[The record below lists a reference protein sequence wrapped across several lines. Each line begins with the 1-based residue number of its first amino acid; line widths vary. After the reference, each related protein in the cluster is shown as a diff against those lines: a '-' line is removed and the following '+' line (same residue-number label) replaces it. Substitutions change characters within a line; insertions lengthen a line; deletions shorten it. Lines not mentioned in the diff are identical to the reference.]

1 MDQTTVKIVYS
12 QEANKELSEKMNQ
25 KSYFIN
31 ASGQNIRKIELEAI
45 QTFYTMT
52 KDPILDGPQR
62 RSRRLTNSET
72 RFFVSLKPEEI
83 TFSKLVAWLG
93 DTVDSE
99 SGRNVHA
106 TKSQFKCNDIMV
118 ITSADYPGVKTK
130 TETTLGRFLYN
141 KIIIE
146 GCGLIDVY
154 GYINEPITDKKHG
167 YYEALLTNAL
177 REDKVSVAQMY
188 KYTDTRDWLGLQLH
202 GVVTTSFTPGVLKTP
217 TEVKKLK
224 KELLEKYKT
233 ELENGDE
240 KVSEMIENKL
250 VDASMKALKGDV
262 GLDLYISGARGSVS
276 NNYKNINLIRGAIK
290 NPMTGKFDI
299 ITNSLLDGLDR
310 KDMAA
315 HGNVIVT
322 GGYSKAVGTK
332 DSGYLAKE
340 LLSAAQT
347 EVLGEEGSDCGSK
360 GYLTVTIT
368 KKNKVDYFYRYII
381 EGKSLV
387 CLTPDTIDD
396 YIGKTVK
403 MRSPM
408 YCVRVGKE
416 KHLCN
421 KCAGDFYY
429 KLGKKNIGLVCSR
442 PAETLK
448 RLGMKKFH
456 ENLIKTFPFDPNE
469 LLLK

>member
-1 MDQTTVKIVYS
+1 
-12 QEANKELSEKMNQ
+12 MNQ

-52 KDPILDGPQR
+52 KDPGEKARHLNQQD
-62 RSRRLTNSET
+62 TKYFT
-72 RFFVSLKPEEI
+72 SLKPEEI
-83 TFSKLVAWLG
+83 TFSKLVEWLG
-93 DTVDSE
+93 DTVDVE
-99 SGRNVHA
+99 NGRSTNT
-106 TKSQFKCNDIMV
+106 TKSKYNCTDIIE
-118 ITSADYPGVKTK
+118 ITPDDYPGVKTK
-130 TETTLGRFLYN
+130 TVTTLGRFLYN
-141 KIIIE
+141 KIIYE

-177 REDKVSVAQMY
+177 REDKVSVDQMY

-202 GVVTTSFTPGVLKTP
+202 GVITTSFTPGVLKTP
-217 TEVKKLK
+217 PKVKKLK
-224 KELLEKYKT
+224 KELLTKYKT

-240 KVSEMIENKL
+240 KVSEMIENQL
-250 VDASMKALKGDV
+250 VDASMEALKGDI

-299 ITNSLLDGLDR
+299 ITNSLLEGLDK
-310 KDMAA
+310 KDMSPHA
-315 HGNVIVT
+315 NSIVT

-360 GYLTVTIT
+360 GYLEITIT

-381 EGKSLV
+381 EGDSLT
-387 CLTPDTIDD
+387 CLTPEIIDK

-408 YCVRVGKE
+408 YCTRVGKE

-429 KLGKKNIGLVCSR
+429 KIGKKNIGLLCSR

-456 ENLIKTFPFDPNE
+456 ENLIKTFPFDPDK
-469 LLLK
+469 LLL